1 MKTEEWVA
9 LGGFISIV
17 ASSCALIIR
26 QIEQSRCS
34 HIRLCG
40 KCIDCDRKVIENH
53 NEKNNNN
60 NP

>member
-1 MKTEEWVA
+1 MKVEEWVA

-34 HIRLCG
+34 HIKMCG
-40 KCIDCDRKVIENH
+40 CIDCDRIIQE
-53 NEKNNNN
+53 NEKNVNNQEN

>member
-9 LGGFISIV
+9 LGGFVSIV

-34 HIRLCG
+34 HIRMCG
-40 KCIDCDRKVIENH
+40 CIDCDRKVIEEDDN
-53 NEKNNNN
+53 KNNNN
-60 NP
+60 P

>member
-40 KCIDCDRKVIENH
+40 KCIDCDRIIKDD
-53 NEKNNNN
+53 EKNENQEN